1 MDWYLVGLEV
11 FILACI
17 FIHTHFSRLWAVKA
31 LVTLSASAYASKH
44 WRLIGNSKN
53 KKYQIL
59 MSWPI
64 FFKTTQPCFIL
75 KSYTFMLYLSSHM
88 RFWYMSHMRKF
99 VFKLE
104 YRG

>member
-53 KKYQIL
+53 KKYQNSHEL
-59 MSWPI
+59 AY
-64 FFKTTQPCFIL
+64 FFFN
-75 KSYTFMLYLSSHM
+75 YAAMLYIEKLYLYALFEQSHEILVHVP
-88 RFWYMSHMRKF
+88 YA
-99 VFKLE
+99 
-104 YRG
+104 

>member
-44 WRLIGNSKN
+44 WRLIGNSK
-53 KKYQIL
+53 KTRSTKIL

-64 FFKTTQPCFIL
+64 FL
-75 KSYTFMLYLSSHM
+75 NYAAMLYIEKLYLYALFEQSHEILVHVP
-88 RFWYMSHMRKF
+88 YA
-99 VFKLE
+99 
-104 YRG
+104 